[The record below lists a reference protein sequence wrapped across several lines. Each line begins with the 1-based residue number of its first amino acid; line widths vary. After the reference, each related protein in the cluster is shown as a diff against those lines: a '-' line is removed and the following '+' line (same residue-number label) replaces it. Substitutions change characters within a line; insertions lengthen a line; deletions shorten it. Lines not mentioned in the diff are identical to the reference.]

1 MENSLLGFNLK
12 CRSERIFIPVRAGLQ
27 LGQLTPEVG
36 QDPKLPPLRKLGLLK
51 LMRTM
56 VEMESLIKVE
66 SGGHKIYGQ
75 APLMEN
81 NSHSEDQDDASVE
94 LIGGKE
100 VYPATPPPN
109 RENLGFTTSS
119 DQSEEPDSILG
130 CRTPTKNIFDPFAPG
145 SEELV
150 VAPKKK
156 MVKGKMQIPSRRQ
169 LNFDDYH
176 CDSSRKDAAEED
188 EDLLESFFRSFL
200 ELIISNHMQEISARK
215 FPFGECI
222 RTPISLPWLTGI
234 AGTCPPAP
242 RRQPGRSRQFGPEI
256 CRKLDF
262 ETDSS

>member
-1 MENSLLGFNLK
+1 
-12 CRSERIFIPVRAGLQ
+12 
-27 LGQLTPEVG
+27 
-36 QDPKLPPLRKLGLLK
+36 
-51 LMRTM
+51 MRTM
-56 VEMESLIKVE
+56 VEMESVIKVE

-75 APLMEN
+75 TPLMEN
-81 NSHSEDQDDASVE
+81 NSHSEDRDDASVE
-94 LIGGKE
+94 LIGRRE
-100 VYPATPPPN
+100 VYPAIPPPN
-109 RENLGFTTSS
+109 RQNLGFTTSS

-130 CRTPTKNIFDPFAPG
+130 CQTPTKNIFDPFAPG

-156 MVKGKMQIPSRRQ
+156 IVKGKMQIPSRRQ

-176 CDSSRKDAAEED
+176 SDSSRKDAAKED
-188 EDLLESFFRSFL
+188 EDLLELVFRSFL
-200 ELIISNHMQEISARK
+200 ELIVSNHIQEISAGK
-215 FPFGECI
+215 LPFGECI